1 MEGLRIKEVRE
12 TKKNFNPRFSI
23 EEKPS
28 IEYMIKN
35 WTPEQLAEYARE
47 NQRRKERREENL
59 RGLRQALTDLENLLN
74 K

>member
-1 MEGLRIKEVRE
+1 MEGLRIKEIKE
-12 TKKNFNPRFSI
+12 HKGKYTHFSI

-28 IEYMIKN
+28 IEEIIKT
-35 WTPEQLAEYARE
+35 WTPEQL
-47 NQRRKERREENL
+47 KESLRVSQEKKARREENL

>member
-1 MEGLRIKEVRE
+1 MEGLRSRKFEGIRVFDPK
-12 TKKNFNPRFSI
+12 FSI

-28 IEYMIKN
+28 IEYIINN
-35 WTPEQLAEYARE
+35 WSPEQLMEAARK
-47 NQRRKERREENL
+47 NKKRKERREENL